1 MTTENT
7 GTAVKPE
14 DNKTLITIT
23 DEQNAAL
30 AVVADGVKKISGR
43 MLKDYWSVGKLV
55 DDVIKDCAE
64 DAKKY
69 GTNAIK
75 RLNEAT
81 NVSQAELYNMNKVF
95 RRNTEEQIDKLS
107 EAGVFV
113 THVVHA
119 ADIVDDKQR
128 MELLLAH
135 ASKDAEERL
144 NNKEFKAVVEEVVAT
159 KENQKA
165 LKEEQ
170 GADDAP
176 KKGAGVRSGKPKDTA
191 TRSAM
196 ASVKA
201 VGSLGEKIVDVMK
214 DALIGLKGFES
225 SSDKATENMV
235 KAATHDIGIVLDV
248 LVCSAAFA
256 EVCEEFLAN
265 NETDGRRRRGQSSR
279 KDGYVEVIGAM
290 EKFVKGFDKSVAA
303 GEKRLKEAEEEAA
316 KEAEEAKAKAKE
328 KAEKPKAE
336 KKAEKAEK
344 PKVEKKASS
353 STLSNLAALRERARK
368 ALSK

>member
-1 MTTENT
+1 MTDAANDTKKDE
-7 GTAVKPE
+7 GPKGAV
-14 DNKTLITIT
+14 ITVT

-30 AVVADGVKKISGR
+30 VAIADGVKKISGR

-75 RLNEAT
+75 RLNELT

-107 EAGVFV
+107 DAGVFV

-119 ADIVDDKQR
+119 ADIVDDVKR

-135 ASKDAEERL
+135 AAKDAEARL
-144 NNKEFKAVVEEVVAT
+144 NNKEFKKVVEEVVST
-159 KENQKA
+159 KDNQKA

-170 GADDAP
+170 GAEGAP

-201 VGSLGEKIVDVMK
+201 VGSLGEKLVDVLK
-214 DALIGLKGFES
+214 DALIGLKDTDAM
-225 SSDKATENMV
+225 SDKGLENLV

-248 LVCSAAFA
+248 LTCSAAFA

-279 KDGYVEVIGAM
+279 KDVYVELASM
-290 EKFVKGFDKSVAA
+290 FEKHAKGFDKTVAA
-303 GEKRLKEAEEEAA
+303 GEKRLKDAEEEAA
-316 KEAEEAKAKAKE
+316 KEAEKAKAE
-328 KAEKPKAE
+328 KVEKPKAE
-336 KKAEKAEK
+336 KK
-344 PKVEKKASS
+344 VEKKASPGTMS
-353 STLSNLAALRERARK
+353 ELAALREKARK
-368 ALSK
+368 ALPR

>member
-1 MTTENT
+1 MTEPVNEKKDEKKDDK
-7 GTAVKPE
+7 VV
-14 DNKTLITIT
+14 ITVT

-30 AVVADGVKKISGR
+30 AAVADGVKKISGE
-43 MLKDYWSVGKLV
+43 MLKRYWSIGKLV

-69 GTNAIK
+69 GVNAIK

-81 NVSQAELYNMNKVF
+81 QVSQAELYNMNKVF
-95 RRNTEEQIDKLS
+95 RRNTEAQIDELS
-107 EAGVFV
+107 AAGVFV

-128 MELLLAH
+128 MGLLLAH
-135 ASKDAEERL
+135 AGKESEKRL

-159 KENQKA
+159 KDNQKA

-170 GADDAP
+170 GSAEAP
-176 KKGAGVRSGKPKDTA
+176 KKGAGLRSGKPKDTA

-201 VGSLGEKIVDVMK
+201 VGSLGEKLVDVLK
-214 DALIGLKGFES
+214 DALIGLKDTDALT
-225 SSDKATENMV
+225 DKGLENLV
-235 KAATHDIGIVLDV
+235 KAATHDIGIVTDV

-279 KDGYVEVIGAM
+279 KDEYVKVLGAL
-290 EKFVKGFDKSVAA
+290 ESFVKGFDKALAA

-316 KEAEEAKAKAKE
+316 KEVEKAKE
-328 KAEKPKAE
+328 EKAKPKEPKEKPKAS
-336 KKAEKAEK
+336 AGA
-344 PKVEKKASS
+344 
-353 STLSNLAALRERARK
+353 LSGLAAMRERARK
-368 ALSK
+368 AMQK

>member
-1 MTTENT
+1 MSDTANTET
-7 GTAVKPE
+7 VKPDE
-14 DNKTLITIT
+14 KAPQAVITVT
-23 DEQNAAL
+23 EEQNAAL
-30 AVVADGVKKISGR
+30 ATVADGVKKISGR

-75 RLNEAT
+75 RLNELT

-95 RRNTEEQIDKLS
+95 RRNTEAQIDKLS

-135 ASKDAEERL
+135 ASKDAEARL

-159 KENQKA
+159 KDNQKA

-170 GADDAP
+170 GADGAP

-196 ASVKA
+196 ASVKS
-201 VGSLGEKIVDVMK
+201 VGSLGEKLVDVLK
-214 DALIGLKGFES
+214 DALIGLKDTDAM
-225 SSDKATENMV
+225 SDKGLENLV

-248 LVCSAAFA
+248 LVCGAAFA

-279 KDGYVEVIGAM
+279 KDSYVEVAGLL
-290 EKFVKGFDKSVAA
+290 EKFAKGFDKTVAA

-316 KEAEEAKAKAKE
+316 KEAEEAKEKAKE

-336 KKAEKAEK
+336 KKVEKKTEK
-344 PKVEKKASS
+344 PKASAGALS
-353 STLSNLAALRERARK
+353 SLAALRERARK
-368 ALSK
+368 ALQK

>member
-1 MTTENT
+1 MSDPATET
-7 GTAVKPE
+7 VKKDEPAKAVTA
-14 DNKTLITIT
+14 IT

-30 AVVADGVKKISGR
+30 ALVADGVKKISGR

-95 RRNTEEQIDKLS
+95 RRNTEEQIDALS
-107 EAGVFV
+107 TAGVFV

-128 MELLLAH
+128 MTLLLAH
-135 ASKDAEERL
+135 ASKEAEKRL
-144 NNKEFKAVVEEVVAT
+144 NNKEFKAVVEDVVAT
-159 KENQKA
+159 KENQRA

-170 GADDAP
+170 NGEGAP
-176 KKGAGVRSGKPKDTA
+176 KKGAGIRSGKPKDSTS
-191 TRSAM
+191 RNSM
-196 ASVKA
+196 GSVRA
-201 VGSLGEKIVDVMK
+201 VASLGEKIVDVLK
-214 DALIGLKGFES
+214 DGLIGLKEFDS

-235 KAATHDIGIVLDV
+235 KAATNAVGILADV
-248 LVCSAAFA
+248 LACGTAFA

-279 KDGYVEVIGAM
+279 KDAYVEVAALL
-290 EKFVKGFDKSVAA
+290 EKFAKGFDKTVAA
-303 GEKRLKEAEEEAA
+303 GEKRLKEAEEQALE
-316 KEAEEAKAKAKE
+316 EAEKAKE
-328 KAEKPKAE
+328 KAKEAKEAKEKPKAE
-336 KKAEKAEK
+336 KKASAG
-344 PKVEKKASS
+344 
-353 STLSNLAALRERARK
+353 TLNDLAALRERARK
-368 ALSK
+368 ALKK